1 VKRLLLLRHAKSSWD
16 DPSLEDHERPLAPRG
31 HRACKVIAEHLKR
44 ERISPELVLC
54 SWSRRARETLDA
66 IAPSF
71 AGPVDMRLER
81 GLYESAASEILD
93 RLRRVDDDVESVMVI
108 GHYPAIQEL
117 ALMLSRGGPAADRAR
132 RKFPTAA
139 LATLTFEGAWRELVP
154 GGAELVAFV
163 KPKELAIS
171 GRP

>member
-1 VKRLLLLRHAKSSWD
+1 VKRLLLLRHAKSCWD

-31 HRACKVIAEHLKR
+31 HRACKVIAEHLR
-44 ERISPELVLC
+44 SEGLSPELVLC
-54 SWSRRARETLDA
+54 SWSRRTRETLDA

-71 AGPVDMRLER
+71 AGPVDVRLER
-81 GLYESAASEILD
+81 GLYESTASEILD
-93 RLRRVDDDVESVMVI
+93 RLRRVNDDVASVMVI
-108 GHYPAIQEL
+108 GHHPAIQDL
-117 ALMLSRGGPAADRAR
+117 ALILSRGGPIADQVE

-139 LATLTFEGAWRELVP
+139 LATLTFEGEWRDLVP

-163 KPKELAIS
+163 KPKELAVS